1 MNLLTGLK
9 KIMNS
14 DPQAS
19 LNMAEN
25 TYHYEMRQRELFNE
39 TLKKMK

>member
-1 MNLLTGLK
+1 MNLLNGLK

-14 DPQAS
+14 DPQAQ

-25 TYHYEMRQRELFNE
+25 TYNYELRQRQLFSE
-39 TLKKMK
+39 TLQKLK